1 MNPQPS
7 RSPVL
12 GRLNALVG
20 AWGLTATIEGKQ
32 MAGGRTTFDWIED
45 GAFLRQRAEAEPATE
60 EGVPSQWVENSPFP
74 VVTIIGLDDSSETFS
89 YVYSDARGV
98 SRVYE
103 MTIEDRVWRVWGQS
117 GAEFFQ
123 RFEGVF
129 GDDGDTISAHWD
141 HSTDGS
147 EWELDFELTYTRL
160 T

>member
-20 AWGLTATIEGKQ
+20 TWALTATIEGKQ
-32 MAGGRTTFDWIED
+32 MAGGRATFDWIED
-45 GAFLRQRAEAEPATE
+45 EAFLRQRAESEVARE
-60 EGVPSQWVENSPFP
+60 WVENSPFP

-89 YVYSDARGV
+89 YIYSDARGV
-98 SRVYE
+98 SRIYE
-103 MTIEDRVWRVWGQS
+103 MTIEDRVWRIQGQA
-117 GAEFFQ
+117 GPEFFQ

-129 GDDGDTISAHWD
+129 SDDGDTISARWD
-141 HSTDGS
+141 SSTDGS

-160 T
+160 